1 MFLNIGTCPLH
12 IVHNSFC
19 KGIAALKF
27 DVDQCA
33 LDIHFFFKLSAGR
46 RADCK
51 SIGDVANI
59 VSEWSIQQQNG
70 SHFEKL

>member
-19 KGIAALKF
+19 KGVAALKF

-46 RADCK
+46 IADYK
-51 SIGDVANI
+51 SIGAVANI